1 VPIDHAT
8 AAAAVG
14 SETYGVFHSD
24 MTAEQME
31 QGIHAVP
38 TLCRKVRKLRRKQKN
53 LVGSVALLRERMD
66 DLECVL
72 DDFRLS
78 FFRYTKKSGW
88 LCAAVSGMDGRE

>member
-31 QGIHAVP
+31 QRIHAVP
-38 TLCRKVRKLRRKQKN
+38 TLCRKVRKPPRAEESCGLR
-53 LVGSVALLRERMD
+53 
-66 DLECVL
+66 
-72 DDFRLS
+72 
-78 FFRYTKKSGW
+78 
-88 LCAAVSGMDGRE
+88 CAAARAHG